1 MAAKENKEFLDAYRR
16 LEDAISHGTK
26 LKATTVLSYENTLS
40 DQGDTEASE
49 KLKVCRIVRNY
60 MTHHADGTTFL
71 SATPK
76 MTAFIGKQ
84 AEKIAAL
91 ETTAGNV
98 AKRAPVLTP
107 STSMKDAAEAFSAHN
122 DQWLPYADKDGNV
135 TGAVSVSTIAS
146 MCAKGMRSSTSIGK
160 SAVPADIQVVDASV
174 PATSVLG
181 RNAIVVNGKTGTF
194 KGIVRAS

>member
-1 MAAKENKEFLDAYRR
+1 MAARDNKEFLDAYRR
-16 LEDAISHGTK
+16 LEDAISHSTK
-26 LKATTVLSYENTLS
+26 LKVTTVLSYENILS
-40 DQGDTEASE
+40 DQGNTEASE

-84 AEKIAAL
+84 AEKVAAL

-98 AKRAPVLTP
+98 AKKVPVLTP
-107 STSMKDAAEAFSAHN
+107 STSMKDAAEAFSAQGA
-122 DQWLPYADKDGNV
+122 QWLPYADKDGNI
-135 TGAVSVSTIAS
+135 TGAVSISTIAR

-160 SAVPADIQVVDASV
+160 SAVPVDVQVVDARV
-174 PATSVLG
+174 PATSVIG
-181 RNAIVVNGKTGTF
+181 HDAIVVNGKTGTF